1 MRIFLGVFILVSC
14 MISTAFAEYR
24 MFTLKITNSKTHDFR
39 LVDSSLDP
47 LQYPYYNPVGADE
60 IVQYVATWRCY
71 GRTGPDI
78 PVCPN
83 PKADVTA
90 SQEAPAS
97 APADSSQTQGP
108 APAAKP

>member
-1 MRIFLGVFILVSC
+1 MRIFLGLFILVGIFS
-14 MISTAFAEYR
+14 SNAFAEYR
-24 MFTLKITNSKTHDFR
+24 VFTLKITNTKTRDFR

-47 LQYPYYNPVGADE
+47 LQYPYYNTVAADE

-83 PKADVTA
+83 PKA
-90 SQEAPAS
+90 PPP
-97 APADSSQTQGP
+97 PADSSQTQGP
-108 APAAKP
+108 APAANP